1 MSHRPDELKTLSD
14 EKLKDLFADP
24 KTPSPD
30 AHLLLAEMKRRMD
43 LRQRAK
49 HPSDCICEDCVYQ
62 PN

>member
-14 EKLKDLFADP
+14 EKLRDLYRDP
-24 KTPSPD
+24 DTPTSD
-30 AHLLLAEMKRRMD
+30 ANQLLAEIERRMD